1 MLNREEFNRTF
12 GCDLS
17 EEEFETI
24 MGKGITDEDI
34 LNGRVDKL
42 TFCDKQGHKQEFAK
56 VVKGEWISHIEDDG
70 YIECPFCQHAT
81 NCDSTEEQRELHY
94 CFYCGAE
101 LK

>member
-1 MLNREEFNRTF
+1 MSRYIDAEKLKAAVRDKYKSLPDRCEINSIIDLQPTADVRENVR
-12 GCDLS
+12 
-17 EEEFETI
+17 
-24 MGKGITDEDI
+24 
-34 LNGRVDKL
+34 
-42 TFCDKQGHKQEFAK
+42 
-56 VVKGEWISHIEDDG
+56 GEWISHIEDDG